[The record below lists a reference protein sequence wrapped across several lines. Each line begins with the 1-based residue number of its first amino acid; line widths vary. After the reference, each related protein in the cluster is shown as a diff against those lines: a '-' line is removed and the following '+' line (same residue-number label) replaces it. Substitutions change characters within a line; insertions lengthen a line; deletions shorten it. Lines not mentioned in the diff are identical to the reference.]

1 MTLVIIKRGDVE
13 HEAEI
18 IHDNGATIEVC
29 YEDNGVE
36 HYGRAARAALTVHG
50 PRADLWY
57 DLADSAI
64 TWTITRDLDNLETWE

>member
-1 MTLVIIKRGDVE
+1 MTLVIIKRGAVE

-18 IHDNGATIEVC
+18 IHDDGAMIEVC
-29 YEDNGVE
+29 YEYEGKE
-36 HYGRAARAALTVHG
+36 HYGRCARTALTVHG

-57 DLADSAI
+57 DLDADAV